1 MRRLTIAE
9 RLGVVALVPLL
20 ACFLA
25 HWIEVPALQVASLA
39 MSGVLVVDV
48 AMVGLAA
55 GLAALVARSLREPI
69 EEAGE
74 TIDAMVR
81 AELDTAPGEVSGR
94 RTEIDR
100 LMARID
106 QLSEL
111 LREQNRRDLAVI
123 DADRKRQAD
132 RRANLANMASQI
144 ETATECGMRAIVDG
158 SLALRARADA
168 MRTAFEA
175 VHVASDDTARAAE
188 SSRTMNHEATRFSEQ
203 IIAAIAA
210 IAQQVGRGSAASR
223 DAVLRANSSREI
235 INALAAAADDIGE
248 IVGVINSVASQ
259 TNLLALNATIEA
271 ARAGTAGKGFAV
283 VAMEVKSLANETGK
297 STEQIGAKIAEIQSR
312 TRQVVSSLTSVA
324 EAIDQLSTVTDSI
337 AAAMEQQRAAMEG
350 FSANVHQTNAAVSD
364 VAARMVDIAKMVVDS
379 TASASDVA
387 EVALDMQRTSE
398 ALRSE
403 IPDIVRQALRVDM
416 REYPRYDVGATGRI
430 GAEGASIDL
439 RVFDISEGGARIAK
453 VHGLAVGMDLMLTF
467 RGLPPIAGKIV
478 REAENSFGLSF
489 EPQKLETEEVRRL
502 IADDGEWVV
511 EGRAQTG

>member
-1 MRRLTIAE
+1 MRRWTIAE
-9 RLGVVALVPLL
+9 RLSVVALVPLL

-25 HWIEVPALQVASLA
+25 QWIDLPAFQVGGLA
-39 MSGVLVVDV
+39 VSVTAAADV
-48 AMVGLAA
+48 AVVVLAA

-81 AELDTAPGEVSGR
+81 AELDAAPGELSGR

-100 LMARID
+100 LLARVD

-123 DADRKRQAD
+123 DADRKRQSD
-132 RRANLANMASQI
+132 RRANLTNMANQI
-144 ETATECGMRAIVDG
+144 ENATECGMRAIVDG
-158 SLALRARADA
+158 SLALRAKADG

-175 VHVASDDTARAAE
+175 VHVASDDTARVAE
-188 SSRTMNHEATRFSEQ
+188 SSRAMNHEATRFSEQ
-203 IIAAIAA
+203 IIEAIGA
-210 IAQQVGRGSAASR
+210 IAQQVGRGSVASR
-223 DAVLRANSSREI
+223 DAVARANTSREI

-248 IVGVINSVASQ
+248 IVGVINSIASQ

-271 ARAGTAGKGFAV
+271 ARAGPAGKGFAV

-312 TRQVVSSLTSVA
+312 TRQVVSSLANVA
-324 EAIDQLSTVTDSI
+324 EAIDQLSTVTVSI

-350 FSANVHQTNAAVSD
+350 FSANVHRTNAAVSD
-364 VAARMVDIAKMVVDS
+364 VAGRMVDIAKMVVTS

-387 EVALDMQRTSE
+387 DVALDMQRTSE
-398 ALRSE
+398 ALRGE
-403 IPDIVRQALRVDM
+403 IPDIVRQALRADM
-416 REYPRYDVGATGRI
+416 RDYPRYDIDATGVV
-430 GAEGASIDL
+430 GTEGNGIDL

-453 VHGLAVGMDLMLTF
+453 VDGLAVGMDLRLTF
-467 RGLPPIAGKIV
+467 RGLEPIAGKIV
-478 REAENSFGLSF
+478 REAQDSFGLSF
-489 EPQKLETEEVRRL
+489 EPQKLKTEEVRRL
-502 IADDGEWVV
+502 IADDGDWVT

>member
-20 ACFLA
+20 VCFLA
-25 HWIEVPALQVASLA
+25 RWIDLPALEVGSLA
-39 MSGVLVVDV
+39 VSGALIVDV
-48 AMVGLAA
+48 AAVVLAVGT
-55 GLAALVARSLREPI
+55 AALVARSLHEPI

-81 AELDTAPGEVSGR
+81 AELDAAPGELSGR

-100 LMARID
+100 LLARVD

-123 DADRKRQAD
+123 DADRRRQSD
-132 RRANLANMASQI
+132 RRGNLTNMANQI
-144 ETATECGMRAIVDG
+144 ENATECGMRAIVDG
-158 SLALRARADA
+158 SLALRAKADV

-175 VHVASDDTARAAE
+175 VHVASDDTARVAE
-188 SSRTMNHEATRFSEQ
+188 SSRAMNHEATRFSEQ
-203 IIAAIAA
+203 IIEAIGA
-210 IAQQVGRGSAASR
+210 IAQQVGRGSVASR
-223 DAVLRANSSREI
+223 DAVARANTSREI

-248 IVGVINSVASQ
+248 IVGVINSIASQ

-271 ARAGTAGKGFAV
+271 ARAGPAGKGFAV

-312 TRQVVSSLTSVA
+312 TRQVVSSLANVA

-337 AAAMEQQRAAMEG
+337 AAAMEQQRSAMEG
-350 FSANVHQTNAAVSD
+350 FSANAHRTNAAVSD
-364 VAARMVDIAKMVVDS
+364 VAGRMVDIAKMVVTS

-387 EVALDMQRTSE
+387 DVALDMQRTSE

-403 IPDIVRQALRVDM
+403 IPDIVRQALRADM
-416 REYPRYDVGATGRI
+416 RDYPRYDVDATGVV
-430 GAEGASIDL
+430 GTEGNGIDL

-453 VHGLAVGMDLMLTF
+453 VDGLAVGMDLMLTF
-467 RGLPPIAGKIV
+467 RGLEPIAGKIV
-478 REAENSFGLSF
+478 REAQDSFGLSF
-489 EPQKLETEEVRRL
+489 EPQKLKTEEVRRL
-502 IADDGEWVV
+502 IADDGDWVT